1 MFVIV
6 IAALVMLFAGA
17 TFLNSP
23 LMAHPVWFVFYWGAC
38 AWLTLVSLLLAVFD
52 LLMIRAKARAERR
65 ALRAQVFG
73 EKDRDGD

>member
-1 MFVIV
+1 
-6 IAALVMLFAGA
+6 
-17 TFLNSP
+17 
-23 LMAHPVWFVFYWGAC
+23 MAHPVWFVFYWGAC